1 MKSIKPV
8 ADFFKLHKINNLK
21 EQMNDHMAFRAPN
34 EATGL
39 TMIKELIESGLYQF
53 KFQLNSN
60 TLEKSNWQS
69 PKLILPMEINMG
81 SRLLQP
87 LCKTK
92 YTPQLHFISI
102 NLDCEDGT
110 NLYKT

>member
-60 TLEKSNWQS
+60 TLEKS
-69 PKLILPMEINMG
+69 KLAITKINIANG
-81 SRLLQP
+81 NQYGITY
-87 LCKTK
+87 C
-92 YTPQLHFISI
+92 
-102 NLDCEDGT
+102 NL
-110 NLYKT
+110 